1 MSSERVHIEQLRT
14 YSWPSGIDSWI
25 GSVGVRFADL
35 ASRMSLRTDHWE
47 EEGLG
52 PAVGALCRLSSGTV
66 ILLKELEFAVTYHGA
81 RGPDISADLGEVAAQ
96 GVGTIRSQALLAL
109 GLTDADVTAQPP
121 SDADEQARESLAQLN
136 QWRASRS
143 DSRG

>member
-1 MSSERVHIEQLRT
+1 MSRERVHIEQLRN
-14 YSWPSGIDSWI
+14 YHWPSGIDSWI
-25 GSVGVRFADL
+25 GSLGVRFADL
-35 ASRMSLRTDHWE
+35 ASRIGLHTDRWE

-81 RGPDISADLGEVAAQ
+81 RGPEMSADLGEVAEQ
-96 GVGTIRSQALLAL
+96 GVETIRSQALLAL
-109 GLTDADVTAQPP
+109 GLTDADVIAQPP
-121 SDADEQARESLAQLN
+121 SDADEQAREFLGHLKHRRVS
-136 QWRASRS
+136 SS